1 MTKRTPETNK
11 ENGYKG
17 LIARLRN
24 ENEQLRASLEG
35 VGLAILP
42 DAINESEAQA
52 CIRTL
57 KRFIERLIAPIN
69 KEEIKIKN
77 PELSAFINQ
86 TLAAIDFA
94 GEVA

>member
-17 LIARLRN
+17 LIARLKN
-24 ENEQLRASLEG
+24 ENEQLRASLEN
-35 VGLAILP
+35 VGLAVLP
-42 DAINESEAQA
+42 DAVNESEAQA

-57 KRFIERLIAPIN
+57 KRFMERLIAPIN